1 MGALGGDMIRCIE
14 QRNIKCLKCETVG
27 YLIVRIGVFYMCP
40 SCFSANFGDDVESI
54 DPTSELGDIY
64 YKWLKVYKEV
74 F

>member
-1 MGALGGDMIRCIE
+1 MIKCTE
-14 QRNIKCLKCETVG
+14 QNNIKCLDCKKVPRK
-27 YLIVRIGVFYMCP
+27 LIRVGVFYMCP

-54 DPTSELGDIY
+54 EPSSELGDIY